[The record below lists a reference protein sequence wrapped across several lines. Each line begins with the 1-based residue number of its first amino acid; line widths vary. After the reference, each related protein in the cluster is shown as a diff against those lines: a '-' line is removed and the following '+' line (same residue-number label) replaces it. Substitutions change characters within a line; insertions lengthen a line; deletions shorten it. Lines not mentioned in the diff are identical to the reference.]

1 MKDKEKKERSTEKMT
16 VKEKAKHLGEKIRN
30 FFKRKSEEVEIE
42 EEEVYEEGKWVRI
55 RLLPIW
61 LRIILVLVL
70 LMITIIIGTLIG
82 YSVIGDG
89 TPSDLFRVETW
100 THITDIIQG
109 VE

>member
-1 MKDKEKKERSTEKMT
+1 MKDKEKKETSTEKMT
-16 VKEKAKHLGEKIRN
+16 AKEKAKHLVEKIRN
-30 FFKRKSEEVEIE
+30 IFKRKPEEVE

-70 LMITIIIGTLIG
+70 LIITVIIGTLIG

-89 TPSDLFRVETW
+89 SPSDLFKVETW